1 MFRHRLI
8 TTAALTAALSFALP
22 SAASASTL
30 LSGYGGPGQGNQAIL
45 GSTLIGGGGQGSGG
59 GGGGS
64 ATTGT
69 AAGGETA
76 SGAGAGGS
84 AAKGAG
90 PRHGRTAARKA
101 AKPAP
106 GAYTPTSSAA
116 ASRDTGAST
125 LGLTG
130 ADLLYIVLAF
140 AVLVL
145 TALATARLARR
156 AGGAE

>member
-1 MFRHRLI
+1 MYRHRLI
-8 TTAALTAALSFALP
+8 KTAALTAALSFALP

-64 ATTGT
+64 VATGP
-69 AAGGETA
+69 AGSGETT
-76 SGAGAGGS
+76 SGAGAGVA
-84 AAKGAG
+84 AAKAG
-90 PRHGRTAARKA
+90 RARHGRPAPPNASKS
-101 AKPAP
+101 AP

-116 ASRDTGAST
+116 ASHDTGGT

-156 AGGAE
+156 AGGTE